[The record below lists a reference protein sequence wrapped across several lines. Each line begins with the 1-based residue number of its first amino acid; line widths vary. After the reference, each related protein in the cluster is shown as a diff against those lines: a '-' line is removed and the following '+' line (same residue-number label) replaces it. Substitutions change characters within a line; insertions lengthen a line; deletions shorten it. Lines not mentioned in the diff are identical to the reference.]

1 MFANLDE
8 VIKSDAGASGEQLS
22 PDAKDK
28 RSKPHMS
35 CTSDESS
42 KCSVKSSLFQYENRD
57 P

>member
-28 RSKPHMS
+28 RSKPHI
-35 CTSDESS
+35 
-42 KCSVKSSLFQYENRD
+42 
-57 P
+57 